1 MKKLT
6 LFLALTALGLSVGV
20 MAKPVKSFDQAI
32 DLVMKSVE
40 KNKLTSLKKECLM
53 FVESEQT
60 DVYYYVDVREVHN
73 ETCGGDPETAPRLM
87 SYEVQRKT
95 GQLCTDSAT
104 WAQRLNADDPYDF
117 KCRKIK

>member
-6 LFLALTALGLSVGV
+6 LFLAALGLSVGV

-73 ETCGGDPETAPRLM
+73 ETCGGDPETAPRLFTY
-87 SYEVQRKT
+87 SVNKAKGFITKLKYYRT
-95 GQLCTDSAT
+95 GSDTE
-104 WAQRLNADDPYDF
+104 
-117 KCRKIK
+117 IK